1 MSINAFMPQGNTY
14 VMTANSAAATP
25 VQILSD
31 GNNTSQMYRISNA
44 ESGNTVWYAY
54 GASSGQATANAVIPA
69 AGSGNQTHAIPLPG
83 GAVEVI
89 RATPN
94 AFFTV
99 LTRAASANANV
110 AITPGDGL

>member
-14 VMTANSAAATP
+14 VLTANSVAATP
-25 VQILSD
+25 VQVLSD
-31 GNNTSQMYRISNA
+31 GATTTQMVRISNA
-44 ESGNTVWYAY
+44 ESGNTIWYAQ
-54 GASSGQATANAVIPA
+54 GQTAGEASAFAVLPA

-89 RATPN
+89 RCKPN

-99 LTRAASANANV
+99 LTRAAYANANV
-110 AITPGDGL
+110 SITPGDGL